1 MAYNPE
7 IHHRRSIRLQGYDYA
22 QAGAY
27 CITLCTHE
35 RECLFGEITDGEMHM
50 NDIGRIVADEW
61 LKTPIIRAEIE
72 LDEWVVMPNHF
83 HGIIVI
89 TDAGATN
96 RHVAR
101 KRNTGNHCRADNRPV
116 GRFTGRQS
124 DRPSG
129 RPPVAPTGPKSKSVG
144 AMMAGFK
151 SSVTGRVNTY
161 RQSPGSEVWQ
171 RNYWDHI
178 IRNETEL
185 DTLRQYIIT
194 NPARW
199 EQDSLYATG

>member
-1 MAYNPE
+1 MNNIPGRLVHEAPRRSR
-7 IHHRRSIRLQGYDYA
+7 RRSIRLQGYDYS

-27 CITLCTHE
+27 FVTLCTQN
-35 RECLFGEITDGEMHM
+35 RARLFGDVINGEMRL
-50 NDIGRIVADEW
+50 NVAGNIVADEW
-61 LKTPIIRAEIE
+61 IKTAEIHNRTE

-83 HGIIVI
+83 HGIMVI
-89 TDAGATN
+89 TDASATN
-96 RHVAR
+96 RDDVK
-101 KRNTGNHCRADNRPV
+101 KRNTGNYRRADNRPV
-116 GRFTGRQS
+116 GRFTGR
-124 DRPSG
+124 
-129 RPPVAPTGPKSKSVG
+129 PPVAPTGPKPKSVG
-144 AMMAGFK
+144 AVMAGFK
-151 SSVTGRVNTY
+151 SSVTSRVNTY

>member
-7 IHHRRSIRLQGYDYA
+7 IHHRRSIRLQGYDYSR
-22 QAGAY
+22 AGAY

-35 RECLFGEITDGEMHM
+35 RECLFGEITDGEMHL
-50 NDIGRIVADEW
+50 NNIGRIVADEW
-61 LKTPIIRAEIE
+61 LKTPVIRAEIE

-83 HGIIVI
+83 HGIMVI
-89 TDAGATN
+89 TDASATN
-96 RHVAR
+96 RDDVK
-101 KRNTGNHCRADNRPV
+101 KRNTGNYRRADNRPV
-116 GRFTGRQS
+116 GRFTGR
-124 DRPSG
+124 
-129 RPPVAPTGPKSKSVG
+129 PPVAPTGPKPKSVG
-144 AMMAGFK
+144 AVMAGFK